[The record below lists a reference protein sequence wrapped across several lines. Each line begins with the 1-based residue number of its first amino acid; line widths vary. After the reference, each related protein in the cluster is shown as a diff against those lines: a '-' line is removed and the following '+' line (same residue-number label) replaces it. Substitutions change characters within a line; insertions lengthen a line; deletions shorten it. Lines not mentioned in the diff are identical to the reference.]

1 MVLRKA
7 DNPGSLSKSQ
17 TVKRLTKIAQQ
28 LRVDV
33 LEMIYKAQSG
43 HLGGSLS
50 AAEIIATLYY
60 HELNIEPDNPQWPD
74 RDRFVLCKGHA
85 APVVYAALAD
95 LGFFAR
101 EELASLRQ
109 VDSMLQGHP
118 DMRKTPGVEM
128 STGSLGQGLSAAIG
142 MALAA
147 RIGGKDYHV
156 WALLG
161 DGELNEGQVWEAASF
176 AAFHGLSSLTAIVDL
191 NGVQLDGPTNC
202 ILCMDPVADKWKAF
216 GWNVIEVDG
225 HSVTELL
232 EAYDMV
238 TAERPKSAGK
248 TGPTVILAHTVKGK
262 GVSFMENQAAWHGR
276 VPNAQQFN
284 VAMQELG
291 RDLGGILD
299 DA

>member
-1 MVLRKA
+1 MMFRKA
-7 DNPGSLSKSQ
+7 EHSSSLSDPEL
-17 TVKRLTKIAQQ
+17 VEGLTKIAHQ

-33 LEMIYKAQSG
+33 LEMIYNAQTG

-50 AAEIIATLYY
+50 AAEIVATLYY
-60 HELNIEPDNPQWPD
+60 HELNVDPYNPEWPD

-101 EELASLRQ
+101 EELVLLRQ
-109 VDSMLQGHP
+109 VNSMLQGHP

-147 RIGGKDYHV
+147 RLDGKDYHV

-176 AAFHGLSSLTAIVDL
+176 AAFHRLSNLTAIVDL
-191 NGVQLDGPTNC
+191 NGVQLDGPTDC
-202 ILCMDPVADKWKAF
+202 ILSMDPVADKWKAF

-232 EAYDMV
+232 QAYDV
-238 TAERPKSAGK
+238 ATAVMSEALDYAR
-248 TGPTVILAHTVKGK
+248 PTVILAHTVKGK
-262 GVSFMENQAAWHGR
+262 GVSFMENQAAWHGS

-284 VAMQELG
+284 EAMKELG
-291 RDLGGILD
+291 RDSGWNR
-299 DA
+299 

>member
-1 MVLRKA
+1 MMFRKA
-7 DNPGSLSKSQ
+7 EHSSSLSDPEL
-17 TVKRLTKIAQQ
+17 VEGLTKIAHQ

-33 LEMIYKAQSG
+33 LEMIYNAQTG

-50 AAEIIATLYY
+50 AAEIVATLYY
-60 HELNIEPDNPQWPD
+60 HELNVDPDNPEWPD

-101 EELASLRQ
+101 KELALLRQ
-109 VDSMLQGHP
+109 VNSMLQGHP

-147 RIGGKDYHV
+147 RLDGKDYHV

-176 AAFHGLSSLTAIVDL
+176 AAFHRLSNLTAIVDL
-191 NGVQLDGPTNC
+191 NGVQLDGPTDC
-202 ILCMDPVADKWKAF
+202 ILSMDPVADKWKAF

-232 EAYDMV
+232 QAYDGNGCDV
-238 TAERPKSAGK
+238 G
-248 TGPTVILAHTVKGK
+248 
-262 GVSFMENQAAWHGR
+262 SFRLREADCDPCPYGEGQGGFVHGEPGCMAWECSQCPA
-276 VPNAQQFN
+276 VQ
-284 VAMQELG
+284 
-291 RDLGGILD
+291 
-299 DA
+299 